1 MSVAE
6 KIQQLVELEWQ
17 FFQEVHNE
25 GGRADCQNNWPTFRL
40 MRSSQFVPWPEP
52 LIDSYLKDLQEAS
65 HQGRNP
71 LTEKYAWMMARTAP
85 AAFERLQHQLPPL
98 APEAVTLINEIIP
111 YHLQWMA
118 EYHQRYPHLAA
129 TNRAATSAE
138 DTSTDTSFET
148 YLEGELKTYSLNTLR
163 LYLAFVRQL
172 AANQQNLA
180 LLTMDATVKGY
191 GYASLDAAEST
202 LSNAQS

>member
-1 MSVAE
+1 MTLTE
-6 KIQQLVELEWQ
+6 KKQQLIDLEWQ
-17 FFQEVHNE
+17 FFQGVHNE
-25 GGRADCQNNWPTFRL
+25 GGRADCQNNLPTFRL
-40 MRSSQFVPWPEP
+40 MRGSQFAPWPEA
-52 LIDSYLKDLQEAS
+52 LVDSYLQDLQEAAR
-65 HQGRNP
+65 QGRNP

-85 AAFERLQHQLPPL
+85 DAFARLQNQLPTL
-98 APEAVTLINEIIP
+98 APEALTLIAEIIP

-118 EYHQRYPHLAA
+118 DYHQRYPHLAA

-138 DTSTDTSFET
+138 DTATDTSFET

-172 AANQQNLA
+172 AAEGQNLA

-191 GYASLDAAEST
+191 GYPSLDAAEAALAS
-202 LSNAQS
+202 A

>member
-1 MSVAE
+1 MTLTE
-6 KIQQLVELEWQ
+6 KKQQLIDLEWQ
-17 FFQEVHNE
+17 FFQGVHNE
-25 GGRADCQNNWPTFRL
+25 GGRADCQNNLPTFRL
-40 MRSSQFVPWPEP
+40 MRGSQFAPWPEA
-52 LIDSYLKDLQEAS
+52 LVDSYLEDLQEAAR
-65 HQGRNP
+65 QGRNP

-85 AAFERLQHQLPPL
+85 DAFARLQDQLPTL
-98 APEAVTLINEIIP
+98 TPEALTLIAEIIP

-118 EYHQRYPHLAA
+118 DYHQRYPHLAA

-138 DTSTDTSFET
+138 DTATDTSFET

-172 AANQQNLA
+172 AAEGQNLA

-191 GYASLDAAEST
+191 GYSSLDAAEAALAS
-202 LSNAQS
+202 A